1 MESKRKVVLELRG
14 PTYKECKKHA
24 KESNVDLETF
34 LASILEE
41 YFYPVPSVETK
52 HLREL
57 QVAMDRIPKA
67 LIQMGTVLAL
77 QGRFE
82 EAHAILRG
90 LENKILEHLEM
101 AK

>member
-1 MESKRKVVLELRG
+1 
-14 PTYKECKKHA
+14 
-24 KESNVDLETF
+24 
-34 LASILEE
+34 
-41 YFYPVPSVETK
+41 
-52 HLREL
+52 
-57 QVAMDRIPKA
+57 MDRIPKA

-90 LENKILEHLEM
+90 LENKILEHLEI